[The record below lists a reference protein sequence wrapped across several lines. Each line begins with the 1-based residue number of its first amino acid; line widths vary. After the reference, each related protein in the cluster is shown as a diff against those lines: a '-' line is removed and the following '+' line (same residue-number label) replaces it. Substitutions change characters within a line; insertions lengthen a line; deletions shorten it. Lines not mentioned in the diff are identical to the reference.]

1 MTASKTK
8 TERRN
13 ERANEVSEVT
23 EVPLFLLKS
32 VRRVNLWLAVSSFP
46 LKVIASHL
54 MRMRHVRSFVLLSS
68 FSAVHVHLGSC
79 EIAAFFANLSK

>member
-8 TERRN
+8 TDRRN

-54 MRMRHVRSFVLLSS
+54 MRMRHVRSLVRSSLIFLRRSRSSRLLRNRGV
-68 FSAVHVHLGSC
+68 FR
-79 EIAAFFANLSK
+79 